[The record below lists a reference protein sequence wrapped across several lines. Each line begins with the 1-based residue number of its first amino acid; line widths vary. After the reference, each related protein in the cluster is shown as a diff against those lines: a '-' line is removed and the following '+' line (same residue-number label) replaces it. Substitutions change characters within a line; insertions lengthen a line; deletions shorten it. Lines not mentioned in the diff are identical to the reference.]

1 MANISIPTSIA
12 GISLPG
18 KLGAIASGP
27 LAALFG
33 GSGSGTP
40 LKYPLNLA
48 TDATKNHYVQF
59 VIKEIV
65 PANYASKS
73 GAGTIPGTSIGLPN
87 LGGAISSVAAKATD
101 ATDGIPVVGGIAA
114 ATGAVASAIGSVV
127 SKGLTISPQTTKP
140 KAYISLY
147 MPDTMNA
154 NYDASYDELSL
165 TNDLG
170 GLITSLRM
178 IDQLS
183 PKAGAAAKDAFSGGD
198 IMGGISKLGASAGS
212 IASTDPSAMYL
223 LNQAGQTAGVTNEA
237 LQSVLLKG
245 QGYAINPQLQMIYR
259 GMGFR
264 SFQLMF
270 LFSPKSHQEA
280 DQINSIIHTFKY
292 HHAPTL
298 QAGAADST
306 QSMFLVPP
314 SIFNIRFYLGSDENI
329 YVPRYGDCVLQSID
343 VNYTPNGWASYEDG
357 FPVQTQLTLQFKET
371 EVIDRNK
378 LQNGFQNKSQGLR

>member
-198 IMGGISKLGASAGS
+198 IMGGISKLGASAG
-212 IASTDPSAMYL
+212 
-223 LNQAGQTAGVTNEA
+223 
-237 LQSVLLKG
+237 